1 MNGHSPLH
9 IAAYHG
15 DYVAVRAFLKRG
27 SDPNLKDFKS
37 NSNPLDLAKD
47 KLVRQAL
54 SNLNEAAFK
63 CDIHNLVH
71 LVNCGNKIDTKSSIF
86 GEAPIHKSVISNN
99 PENVQTL

>member
-1 MNGHSPLH
+1 MMIVISIEIQQLLDPLTFNKYCKQFKDDAKALVRKVLNQQDSNGHSPLH

-15 DYVAVRAFLKRG
+15 DYVAVRAFLKQG

-54 SNLNEAAFK
+54 SNLN
-63 CDIHNLVH
+63 
-71 LVNCGNKIDTKSSIF
+71 
-86 GEAPIHKSVISNN
+86 
-99 PENVQTL
+99 